1 MPDDKIDVL
10 VIGGGGREHALV
22 WKLAQSV
29 RCGKL
34 WCAPGNAGIAAQAE
48 CVDISAED
56 IDGIVRFA
64 RAQRPGLVVVGPEVP
79 LAAGLVD
86 RLKGEHIPAFG
97 PSKRAAEV
105 EGSKSFCKR
114 MARKAAIPSADFQV
128 FSDIEQANWYIEEKG
143 APLVVKAS
151 GLAAGKGVIMAET
164 EDEAREAVRMCLN
177 DGAFGDAG
185 AEVVIE
191 EKLVGE
197 ELSLLAL
204 VDGETV
210 ALLPTSQ
217 DHKRALDG
225 DGGLNTGGMGAYS
238 PAPVATQ
245 EVLDQ
250 AVKEIVV
257 PAVHEM
263 AKMGRP
269 YKGVLYAGLMITSSG
284 PKLLEFNCRFGD
296 PECQPLMMRIKS
308 DLLELL
314 VATIEGRLSECE
326 IEVDDRSAVC
336 VVLASPGYPGKYEK
350 GKTISGLEAAAEV
363 PDSFVF
369 HAGSTFKGGNT
380 VTAGGRVLG
389 VTGLGNTVREAVDRT
404 YEAAGKIEFEGGVHY
419 RKDIAFRALAREE

>member
-1 MPDDKIDVL
+1 MTEEKIDVL
-10 VIGGGGREHALV
+10 VVGGGGREHALV
-22 WKLAQSV
+22 WKIAQSP

-34 WCAPGNAGIAAQAE
+34 WCAPGNPGIAAHAE

-64 RAQRPGLVVVGPEVP
+64 RAERPGLVVIGPEAP
-79 LAAGLVD
+79 LADGLVD
-86 RLKGEHIPAFG
+86 RLKQEHIPAFG
-97 PSKRAAEV
+97 PSKRAAEI
-105 EGSKSFCKR
+105 EGSKSFCKQ
-114 MARKAAIPSADFQV
+114 MARRAGIPSADFQV

-151 GLAAGKGVIMAET
+151 GLAAGKGVIMAES
-164 EDEAREAVRMCLN
+164 EAEAREAVRMCLA

-217 DHKRALDG
+217 DHKRALEG
-225 DGGLNTGGMGAYS
+225 DTGPNTGGMGAYS
-238 PAPVATQ
+238 PAPVATR

-250 AVKEIVV
+250 AVKEIIV

-269 YKGVLYAGLMITSSG
+269 YKGVLYAGLMITSTG

-296 PECQPLMMRIKS
+296 PECQPLMMRIRN

-314 VATIEGRLSECE
+314 TATIDGRLSDCE
-326 IEVDDRSAVC
+326 IDVDDRSAVC

-350 GKTISGLEAAAEV
+350 GKEITGLEAAAEV
-363 PDSFVF
+363 PDCFVF
-369 HAGSTFKGGNT
+369 HAGSAFRGGRV
-380 VTAGGRVLG
+380 VTSGGRVLG
-389 VTGLGNTVREAVDRT
+389 VTALGDTVRQAVDRA
-404 YEAAGKIEFEGGVHY
+404 YRAAAQIKFEDGVHF

>member
-1 MPDDKIDVL
+1 MNIL

-22 WKLAQSV
+22 WKLAQSPQ
-29 RCGKL
+29 CAKI
-34 WCAPGNAGIAAQAE
+34 WCAPGNAGIAQHAE
-48 CVDISAED
+48 CVDIAADD

-64 RAQRPGLVVVGPEVP
+64 RAERPDLVVVGPEAP
-79 LAAGLVD
+79 LVAGLVD
-86 RLKGEHIPAFG
+86 RLNEEHIPAFG
-97 PSKRAAEV
+97 PTKRAAEV
-105 EGSKSFCKR
+105 EGSKSFCKT
-114 MARKAAIPSADFQV
+114 MARRAGIPSADFQV
-128 FSDIEQANWYIEEKG
+128 FSDIEQADWYIEERG

-164 EDEAREAVRMCLN
+164 EEEARQAVRQCLVE
-177 DGAFGDAG
+177 GSFGKAG

-197 ELSLLAL
+197 EVSLIAL

-250 AVKEIVV
+250 AVKEIIV

-284 PKLLEFNCRFGD
+284 PKLLEFNCRMGD
-296 PECQPLMMRIKS
+296 PETQPLLMRLRN
-308 DLLELL
+308 DLLDLIM
-314 VATIEGRLSECE
+314 ATVEGRLSECE
-326 IEVDDRSAVC
+326 IEVDPRPAVC
-336 VVLASPGYPGKYEK
+336 VVMASPGYPGSYEK
-350 GKTISGLEAAAEV
+350 GALINGLADAAEV

-369 HAGSTFKGGNT
+369 HAGTTLKNDRT
-380 VTAGGRVLG
+380 VTSGGRVLG
-389 VTGLGNTVREAVDRT
+389 VTALGEDIAGAVETAYR
-404 YEAAGKIEFEGGVHY
+404 AVGRISFEGGVHY
-419 RKDIAFRALAREE
+419 RKDIAHRALSREKAVKK

>member
-1 MPDDKIDVL
+1 MSDKINVL
-10 VIGGGGREHALV
+10 VVGGGGREHALV
-22 WKLAQSV
+22 WKLAQSP

-34 WCAPGNAGIAAQAE
+34 WCAPGNAGIAAHAE

-56 IDGIVRFA
+56 IDEIVRFA
-64 RAQRPGLVVVGPEVP
+64 RRERPGLVVVGPEVP
-79 LAAGLVD
+79 LSDGLVD
-86 RLKGEHIPAFG
+86 RLKQEHIPAFG
-97 PSKRAAEV
+97 PSKRAAEI
-105 EGSKSFCKR
+105 EGSKSFCKQ
-114 MARKAAIPSADFQV
+114 MARRAGIPSAAFQV
-128 FSDIEQANWYIEEKG
+128 FSDIEQADWYIEERG

-151 GLAAGKGVIMAET
+151 GLAAGKGVIMAES
-164 EDEAREAVRMCLN
+164 EDEARAAVRQCLQ
-177 DGAFGDAG
+177 DGAFGEAG

-210 ALLPTSQ
+210 VLLPTSQ

-225 DGGLNTGGMGAYS
+225 DGGPNTGGMGAYS
-238 PAPVATQ
+238 PAPVATP

-250 AVKEIVV
+250 AVKEILV

-284 PKLLEFNCRFGD
+284 PKMLEFNCRFGD

-314 VATIEGRLSECE
+314 MATVEGRLSECE
-326 IEVDDRSAVC
+326 IEIDDRTAVC
-336 VVLASPGYPGKYEK
+336 VVMASLGYPGKYEK
-350 GKTISGLEAAAEV
+350 DKQISGLKSAAEV
-363 PDSFVF
+363 PETVVF
-369 HAGSTFKGGNT
+369 HAGTRLKDDQV

-389 VTGLGNTVREAVDRT
+389 VTALGDGVREAVDRA
-404 YEAAGKIEFEGGVHY
+404 YQAVSQIKFEDGVHY
-419 RKDIAFRALAREE
+419 RKDIAHRALKRME